1 MLSIFYLYLSVFIV
15 KQIKDMTKIRLT
27 EVQLKRVVTILK
39 EQEDSEYYNITPEE
53 YKELMMYAGYNGN
66 SLSKLKK
73 FGGKPLRIT
82 GDVNLASTPTTSL
95 GNVAI
100 IDGDLDVSRTK
111 VSDVSKINI
120 QGSVRDYDTPI
131 SRRRERLEQLKKM
144 EEAQSRREDNEW
156 GLDNEY
162 IDDEGLKANALY
174 EYLVNN
180 GDLEGLTGEDL
191 ERIEQI
197 RTTLSQLENQYDEAV
212 EPEIISNLS
221 IQISELEDELEELID
236 KGDVYSI
243 IPTRFSHYELTTFEV
258 IGLTNQEYAV
268 GTEEEVK
275 KAAYDYGESLI
286 DDIGVEGFSEHFIEN
301 HIDADAVVE
310 YFEDWWRDDI
320 YESPESYF
328 DDDDYELTEEQQKRI
343 EFLENQISQYEEL
356 QSELDSSDD
365 EYDEYQE
372 LIDELQEELDEIAP
386 EIGEPT
392 DEMVEEK
399 LEERLSDVRR
409 YPLSYIKDYDLD
421 IKNFVD
427 EESLIEDMVNSDG
440 YGILSSYDGSYET
453 IEINGEDYYIFR
465 IN

>member
-1 MLSIFYLYLSVFIV
+1 
-15 KQIKDMTKIRLT
+15 MTKIRLT
-27 EVQLKRVVTILK
+27 EAQLKRVVTILK

-82 GDVNLASTPTTSL
+82 GDVNLSSTPTTSL

-120 QGSVRDYDTPI
+120 QGRVSDYDTPI

-174 EYLVNN
+174 EYLINN

-243 IPTRFSHYELTTFEV
+243 IPTNYSHYELTNFEV

-275 KAAYDYGESLI
+275 KSAYDYGESLI
-286 DDIGVEGFSEHFIEN
+286 DDIGIEGFNEHFIEN
-301 HIDADAVVE
+301 HIDTDSVVD
-310 YFEDWWRDDI
+310 YFESWWRDDI

-328 DDDDYELTEEQQKRI
+328 DDDDYKLTEEQERRI
-343 EFLENQISQYEEL
+343 EILENQISQYEEL

-372 LIDELQEELDEIAP
+372 LIDELQEELDEIVP

-392 DEMVEEK
+392 DEMVEDK
-399 LEERLSDVRR
+399 LEERLSDIRR
-409 YPLSYIKDYDLD
+409 NPLSYIKDYGLEV
-421 IKNFVD
+421 KNFVD
-427 EESLIEDMVNSDG
+427 EESLIEDMVNTDG

>member
-1 MLSIFYLYLSVFIV
+1 
-15 KQIKDMTKIRLT
+15 MTKIRLT
-27 EVQLKRVVTILK
+27 EAQLKRVVTILK

-66 SLSKLKK
+66 SLTKLKK

-82 GDVNLASTPTTSL
+82 GDVNLSSTPTTSL

-111 VSDVSKINI
+111 VSDVSKIDI
-120 QGSVRDYDTPI
+120 QGSVRDFDTPI

-243 IPTRFSHYELTTFEV
+243 IPTNYSHYELTNFEV

-286 DDIGVEGFSEHFIEN
+286 DDIGVEGFNQHFIEN

-399 LEERLSDVRR
+399 LEERLSDIRR

>member
-1 MLSIFYLYLSVFIV
+1 
-15 KQIKDMTKIRLT
+15 MTKIRLT
-27 EVQLKRVVTILK
+27 ETQLKRVVTILK

-82 GDVNLASTPTTSL
+82 GNVNLSSTPTTSL

-120 QGSVRDYDTPI
+120 QGRVSDYDTPI

-174 EYLVNN
+174 EYLINN

-197 RTTLSQLENQYDEAV
+197 RTRLSQLENQYDDAV

-243 IPTRFSHYELTTFEV
+243 IPTNYSHYELTNFEV

-275 KAAYDYGESLI
+275 KSAYDYGESLI
-286 DDIGVEGFSEHFIEN
+286 DDIGIEGFNEHFIEN
-301 HIDADAVVE
+301 HIDTDSVVD
-310 YFEDWWRDDI
+310 YFESWWRDDI

-328 DDDDYELTEEQQKRI
+328 DDDDYKLTEEQERRI
-343 EFLENQISQYEEL
+343 EILENQISQYEEL

-372 LIDELQEELDEIAP
+372 LIDELQEELDEIVP

-392 DEMVEEK
+392 DEMVEDK
-399 LEERLSDVRR
+399 LEERLSDIRR
-409 YPLSYIKDYDLD
+409 NPLSYIKDYGLEV
-421 IKNFVD
+421 KNFVD
-427 EESLIEDMVNSDG
+427 EESLIEDMVNTDG

>member
-1 MLSIFYLYLSVFIV
+1 
-15 KQIKDMTKIRLT
+15 MTKIRLT
-27 EVQLKRVVTILK
+27 EAQLKRVVTILK

-82 GDVNLASTPTTSL
+82 GNVNLSSTPTTSL

-120 QGSVRDYDTPI
+120 QGRVSDYDTPI

-174 EYLVNN
+174 EYLINN

-197 RTTLSQLENQYDEAV
+197 RTTLSQLENQYDDAV

-243 IPTRFSHYELTTFEV
+243 IPTNYSHYELTNFEV

-275 KAAYDYGESLI
+275 KSAYDYGESLI
-286 DDIGVEGFSEHFIEN
+286 DDIGIEGFNEHFIEN
-301 HIDADAVVE
+301 HIDTDSVVD
-310 YFEDWWRDDI
+310 YFESWWRDDI

-328 DDDDYELTEEQQKRI
+328 DDDDYKLTEEQERRI
-343 EFLENQISQYEEL
+343 EILENQISQYEEL

-372 LIDELQEELDEIAP
+372 LIDELQEELDEIVP

-392 DEMVEEK
+392 DEMVEDK
-399 LEERLSDVRR
+399 LEERLSDIRR
-409 YPLSYIKDYDLD
+409 NPLSYIKDYGLEV
-421 IKNFVD
+421 KNFVD
-427 EESLIEDMVNSDG
+427 EESLIEDMVNTDG

>member
-1 MLSIFYLYLSVFIV
+1 
-15 KQIKDMTKIRLT
+15 MTKIRLT
-27 EVQLKRVVTILK
+27 EAQLKRVVTILK

-82 GDVNLASTPTTSL
+82 GDVNLSSTPTTSL

-100 IDGDLDVSRTK
+100 IDGNLDVSRTK

-120 QGSVRDYDTPI
+120 QGRVSDYDTPI

-243 IPTRFSHYELTTFEV
+243 IPTNYSHYELTNFEV

-275 KAAYDYGESLI
+275 KSAYDYGESLI
-286 DDIGVEGFSEHFIEN
+286 DDIGIEGFNEHFIEN
-301 HIDADAVVE
+301 HIDTDSVVD
-310 YFEDWWRDDI
+310 YFESWWRDDI

-328 DDDDYELTEEQQKRI
+328 DDDDYKLTEEQERRI
-343 EFLENQISQYEEL
+343 EILENQISQYEEL

-372 LIDELQEELDEIAP
+372 LIDELQEELDEIVP

-392 DEMVEEK
+392 DEMVEDK
-399 LEERLSDVRR
+399 LEERLSDIRR
-409 YPLSYIKDYDLD
+409 NPLSYIKDYGLEV
-421 IKNFVD
+421 KNFVD
-427 EESLIEDMVNSDG
+427 EESLIEDMVNTDG

>member
-1 MLSIFYLYLSVFIV
+1 
-15 KQIKDMTKIRLT
+15 MTKIRLT
-27 EVQLKRVVTILK
+27 EAQLKRVVTILK

-82 GDVNLASTPTTSL
+82 GDVNLSSTPTTSL

-100 IDGDLDVSRTK
+100 IDGNLDVSRTK

-120 QGSVRDYDTPI
+120 QGRVSDYDTPI

-174 EYLVNN
+174 EYLINN

-243 IPTRFSHYELTTFEV
+243 IPTNYSHYELTNFEV

-275 KAAYDYGESLI
+275 KSAYDYGESLI
-286 DDIGVEGFSEHFIEN
+286 DDIGIEGFNEHFIEN
-301 HIDADAVVE
+301 HIDTDSVVD
-310 YFEDWWRDDI
+310 YFESWWRDDI

-328 DDDDYELTEEQQKRI
+328 DDDDYKLTEEQERRI
-343 EFLENQISQYEEL
+343 EILENQISQYEEL

-372 LIDELQEELDEIAP
+372 LIDELQEELDEIVP

-392 DEMVEEK
+392 DEMVEDK
-399 LEERLSDVRR
+399 LEERLSDIRR
-409 YPLSYIKDYDLD
+409 NPLSYIKDYGLEV
-421 IKNFVD
+421 KNFVD
-427 EESLIEDMVNSDG
+427 EESLIEDMVNTDG

-453 IEINGEDYYIFR
+453 IEINGDDYYIFR

>member
-1 MLSIFYLYLSVFIV
+1 
-15 KQIKDMTKIRLT
+15 MTKIRLT
-27 EVQLKRVVTILK
+27 EAQLKRVVTILK

-82 GDVNLASTPTTSL
+82 GNVNLSSTPTTSL

-120 QGSVRDYDTPI
+120 QGRVSDYDTPI

-174 EYLVNN
+174 EYLINN

-243 IPTRFSHYELTTFEV
+243 IPTNYSHYELTNFEV

-275 KAAYDYGESLI
+275 KSAYDYGESLI
-286 DDIGVEGFSEHFIEN
+286 DDIGIEGFNEHFIEN
-301 HIDADAVVE
+301 HIDTDSVVD
-310 YFEDWWRDDI
+310 YFESWWRDDI

-328 DDDDYELTEEQQKRI
+328 DDDDYKLTEEQERRI
-343 EFLENQISQYEEL
+343 EILENQISQYEEL

-372 LIDELQEELDEIAP
+372 LIDELQEELDEIVP

-392 DEMVEEK
+392 DEMVEDK
-399 LEERLSDVRR
+399 LEERLSDIRR
-409 YPLSYIKDYDLD
+409 NPLSYIKDYGLEV
-421 IKNFVD
+421 KNFVD
-427 EESLIEDMVNSDG
+427 EESLIEDMVNTDG